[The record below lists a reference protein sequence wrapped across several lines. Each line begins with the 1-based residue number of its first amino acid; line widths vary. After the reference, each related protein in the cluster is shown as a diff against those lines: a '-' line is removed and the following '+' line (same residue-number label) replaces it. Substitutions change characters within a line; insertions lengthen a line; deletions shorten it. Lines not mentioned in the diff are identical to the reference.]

1 MERSKAVKQVSVY
14 GFCGNVFLLI
24 IKLIVGFASNSQAM
38 IADGLNSSSDVFS
51 SVMSYIGNH
60 ISSQPDDTDHPYGHG
75 KAEYIFSFIISF
87 SFLFVA
93 YFVLKNGVESLFHIK
108 PVVYSH
114 WLLVVAFT
122 TLVVKTV
129 LFYFASNVGKK
140 YNSLL
145 AFANAVDHR
154 NDLFITGLTIVS
166 IICSRYHLYYVDAF
180 VSILISFWIGYT
192 GIRVWMES
200 YHVLMDRTLDDQ
212 ILNEMKQGIEAID
225 EVDHIDSV
233 VARPIGVKFL
243 MLIKVSV
250 DGTMSVQAGH
260 DVSDK
265 VKALIMSYDE
275 VADVIIH
282 INPAQTHPQR
292 NYLK

>member
-14 GFCGNVFLLI
+14 GFCGNIFLLI

-129 LFYFASNVGKK
+129 LFYFANNIGKK

-154 NDLFITGLTIVS
+154 NDLFITGLTFVS

-212 ILNEMKQGIEAID
+212 ILNEMKQGIEALD

-282 INPAQTHPQR
+282 INPAQSHPQR